1 MSRGSH
7 FCLLPLLWDDL
18 GVVLAEESVVLPG
31 APSRFSL
38 HESSSSSSSSSSSL
52 LELQPCCWP
61 AGHACDPGLDASGG
75 EAAELCC
82 TRWLPEGAWPSAVAV
97 FAACEPVVCT
107 SPRVGQSFTSD
118 WPCRVELLISDAAG
132 CCLLVVAAA
141 AAVTAA
147 SRLVGL
153 TVPAKST
160 GSVEALPLITCAAFL
175 FTVHGF
181 TLGSAESPKSL
192 ARAGL
197 APCAAGSAAP
207 MPFDDDVV
215 VSALTGI
222 GSRAGTVAFVEADG
236 PP

>member
-61 AGHACDPGLDASGG
+61 AGHACDPGLDAS
-75 EAAELCC
+75 
-82 TRWLPEGAWPSAVAV
+82 
-97 FAACEPVVCT
+97 CEPVVCT

-118 WPCRVELLISDAAG
+118 WPRVELLISDAAG